1 MYFQITSFNI
11 VTLFLMAATLL
22 AAAKR
27 VAAGLDTK
35 WLLAYYLLLVS
46 YWRGYAYTLDNYWVL
61 GGLLCGMMLRFEFL
75 GGAVEKL
82 IRTLEL
88 VVFCYVVWR
97 CIHLILQW

>member
-1 MYFQITSFNI
+1 
-11 VTLFLMAATLL
+11 
-22 AAAKR
+22 
-27 VAAGLDTK
+27 
-35 WLLAYYLLLVS
+35 
-46 YWRGYAYTLDNYWVL
+46 VL